1 MDTPLLS
8 VLCGTGREMG
18 CVWGLVHLSQPR
30 KGLGNVL
37 HTDLL
42 PLAVAFLVTCILYL
56 EGRFFLDSVAA
67 SYLVSLPACFSWARL
82 SPSCWCMCGV
92 AGTLTFA

>member
-1 MDTPLLS
+1 MC
-8 VLCGTGREMG
+8 VCGGG
-18 CVWGLVHLSQPR
+18 GLVHLSQPR

-42 PLAVAFLVTCILYL
+42 PLAVAFLDTCILHL
-56 EGRFFLDSVAA
+56 EGRFFFDSVAA

-82 SPSCWCMCGV
+82 SPSCWCTCGV
-92 AGTLTFA
+92 AGTLTSA